1 MEILVIGNS
10 NLFQKRIL
18 PALLNSD
25 KISIIHLASHSKENE
40 TLIPAH
46 KKGLFFNSYS
56 EALKFVK
63 PTLVYISLPNSLHA
77 KWVEASIDSGFH
89 VIVDKPAFLNH
100 KQSQKLIDLANKK
113 NVCLAEATVWPYHS
127 QIDETLKILISENNI
142 RLIQSIF
149 TIPKLDDKNFRN
161 NFQLGGG
168 CFNDM
173 ISYAIS
179 PGRIFFSETPHKID
193 CQSLK
198 FDTGCGID
206 SAFSFTATYSENKIS
221 QGYFGF
227 GLEYQNSIKLI
238 GEGFSIVIEPAFSSN
253 KENNSKLIYKK
264 NNLIKEI
271 SIDAFDSFQ
280 KFIETVITSIECGD
294 WQGLTSNI
302 MQDALV
308 TKMATKKSKIKRYVN

>member
-18 PALLNSD
+18 PALLNSN
-25 KISIIHLASHSKENE
+25 KITSIHLASLSRENE

-77 KWVEASIDSGFH
+77 NWVEASIIAGFH
-89 VIVDKPAFLNH
+89 VIVDKPAFLNY
-100 KQSQKLIDLANKK
+100 KQSRKLIDLANKK

-127 QIDETLKILISENNI
+127 QIKETLEIINTENNI
-142 RLIQSIF
+142 KLIQSIF
-149 TIPKLDDKNFRN
+149 TIPKLDNTNFRN

-173 ISYAIS
+173 IPYAVS
-179 PGRIFFSETPHKID
+179 PGRIFFSETPHKVN
-193 CQSLK
+193 CHSLK
-198 FDTGCGID
+198 FDMGCGID
-206 SAFSFTATYSENKIS
+206 TAFSFTATYSENKIF

-227 GLEYQNSIKLI
+227 GMEYKNCINLI
-238 GEGFSIVIEPAFSSN
+238 GEGFSIIIEPAFSSN
-253 KENNSKLIYKK
+253 KENNHKLIYKK

-271 SIDAFDSFQ
+271 TIDPFDSFQ
-280 KFIETVITSIECGD
+280 KFIETVITSIECGN
-294 WQGLTSNI
+294 WEGLTSNLL
-302 MQDALV
+302 QDALV
-308 TKMATKKSKIKRYVN
+308 TNMAAKKSKFKRYVN